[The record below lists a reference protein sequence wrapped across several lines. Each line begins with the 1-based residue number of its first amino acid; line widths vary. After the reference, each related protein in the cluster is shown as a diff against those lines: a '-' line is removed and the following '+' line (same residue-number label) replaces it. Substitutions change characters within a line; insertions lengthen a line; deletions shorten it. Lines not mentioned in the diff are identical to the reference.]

1 MYCWHPDFLLHCW
14 PVQAPLFA
22 TLYAERA
29 NGLHRLG
36 RHEEALRDCSRAIY
50 TKDDCRSAWLT
61 KRLAL
66 HALGRHEEALR
77 EMATLMQGWGQS
89 DSTVRHAHQQAE
101 FEMRKSK
108 RPDYYALMVPWLC
121 TLIPPLVTPV
131 LVSQTQC
138 VMCRSGDS
146 LCHFVLSNTQGCKRV
161 ASEREIK
168 AA

>member
-1 MYCWHPDFLLHCW
+1 
-14 PVQAPLFA
+14 VQAPLFA

-108 RPDYYALMVPWLC
+108 RPDYYALMVPWLFTQI
-121 TLIPPLVTPV
+121 TLWSRLCWYP
-131 LVSQTQC
+131 VSQPQC
-138 VMCRSGDS
+138 VMCRSDDS